1 MALSEIE
8 IGWYTPSVELDDGT
22 HGYGGGQKMDQ
33 VLQLGK
39 EEREKQKLAQGKAI
53 FDRAIFV
60 LPIKTP

>member
-1 MALSEIE
+1 M
-8 IGWYTPSVELDDGT
+8 VELDGT
-22 HGYGGGQKMDQ
+22 QVMEMAASDDQ

-39 EEREKQKLAQGKAI
+39 EEREKQKLAQGKGI